1 MVLGRPPQGMWQMLV
16 IYRGLHCPI
25 CKNYLG
31 QLNDM
36 KADFDRMDVQ
46 IVAVSTDPEEKA
58 RKFAV
63 DAGLDFEVAY
73 GLSLDQARDLGLYI
87 STPLSD
93 TETDEPFAEPGLF
106 FIRPDG
112 GLHFAEISSAPFCR
126 PDLQLS
132 RWGWVLSSIRSTPL
146 AALADH
152 LPAEYSTE
160 IHKFALKPCECM
172 YSYFTCPDRHP
183 ELALY
188 RNAIR

>member
-1 MVLGRPPQGMWQMLV
+1 MTLKAKIDAQFPEIALQTLSGETVVLGRPPQGMWQMLV

-25 CKNYLG
+25 CKTYLG

-58 RKFAV
+58 RKFAG
-63 DAGLDFEVAY
+63 DAGLDFDVAY

-126 PDLQLS
+126 PDLAVIKMGVGVIL
-132 RWGWVLSSIRSTPL
+132 
-146 AALADH
+146 DKEY
-152 LPAEYSTE
+152 PARG
-160 IHKFALKPCECM
+160 IG
-172 YSYFTCPDRHP
+172 
-183 ELALY
+183 
-188 RNAIR
+188 